1 MDTISEK
8 IDYII
13 KEINLTPQH
22 NKFVKKAIKD
32 KISFYNK
39 TRLKLKGISAVA
51 IINHNFQTE
60 TIKRGEYLEKL
71 HFINKYL
78 KKHIKGIEVH
88 NYAPELNQLHFSN
101 NFKPIKIPQINSIEE
116 AIETI
121 AKKYS
126 VISLKSYYYNK
137 EYLPTLI

>member
-1 MDTISEK
+1 MDTINEK

-22 NKFVKKAIKD
+22 NMFIKKAIKD
-32 KISFYNK
+32 KITFYNK
-39 TRLKLKGISAVA
+39 TRLKLKDVSGVA

-60 TIKRGEYLEKL
+60 TIKRGEYLEKI

-78 KKHIKGIEVH
+78 KKYIKGIEVH
-88 NYAPELNQLHFSN
+88 NYAPELNKLQFSN
-101 NFKPIKIPQINSIEE
+101 NFKPIKIPQITSIEE

-121 AKKYS
+121 AKRYYLS
-126 VISLKSYYYNK
+126 ALKSYYYNK

>member
-1 MDTISEK
+1 MNTISEK

-32 KISFYNK
+32 KITYYNK
-39 TRLKLKGISAVA
+39 TRLKLKDISGVA
-51 IINHNFQTE
+51 IVNHNFQTE

-71 HFINKYL
+71 DFINKYL
-78 KKHIKGIEVH
+78 KKYIKGIEVH
-88 NYAPELNQLHFSN
+88 KYAPELNELHFIN
-101 NFKPIKIPQINSIEE
+101 DFKPIKIPQVISIEE

-121 AKKYS
+121 AKKYYLS
-126 VISLKSYYYNK
+126 ALKSYYYNK
-137 EYLPTLI
+137 KYLPTLM